1 MDEGGTGFCKAEDGI
16 DGFTPP
22 ESIATG
28 DGANGL
34 EDVWM
39 SGQQFIPDTG
49 AADVVVTLFGGEDGW
64 YEEDGHGIMEM
75 SYRLSVIGEK
85 EEESGL

>member
-1 MDEGGTGFCKAEDGI
+1 
-16 DGFTPP
+16 
-22 ESIATG
+22 
-28 DGANGL
+28 
-34 EDVWM
+34 M